1 MRFTM
6 TLVLLLSTA
15 VMYAQDAEKTML
27 ASDGKTQITVPGH
40 WTELELNDV
49 AEIELGNADDPAY
62 LIVINELKEDLF
74 GWNIEKHSRVT
85 LGGLLGTL
93 AFPTVEG
100 PRAIKVGG
108 SPAIQYEVSG
118 ALEGQ
123 KIVYIHTTV
132 DGPNYLSQILAW
144 SIPSQ
149 VDKIRPQLIKAVST
163 FREAKGS
170 Q

>member
-123 KIVYIHTTV
+123 KIVRKGEPIFAYYDPPWT
-132 DGPNYLSQILAW
+132 P
-144 SIPSQ
+144 
-149 VDKIRPQLIKAVST
+149 T
-163 FREAKGS
+163 FMRRNEVMVTIDREND
-170 Q
+170 